1 MNQYDQAKLDTT
13 QQTLANASELVAVV
27 INNIAGNEI
36 SNKMGPSTITLSSLR
51 NLALTRFQ
59 NLLKFGNK

>member
-1 MNQYDQAKLDTT
+1 MSQYDQAKIETT
-13 QQTLANASELVAVV
+13 HRTLANASELVAVV

-36 SNKMGPSTITLSSLR
+36 SNKMGPTTITLSSLR

-59 NLLKFGNK
+59 NNLKLGIK